1 MVDSQGR
8 THRVSVRGEM
18 RKDNN
23 ALRCLDERI
32 GLGELGYFERSYHVS
47 ELSAVSGQLSVVSF

>member
-1 MVDSQGR
+1 MVDSQRGS
-8 THRVSVRGEM
+8 HRVAVWRQMCEN
-18 RKDNN
+18 NN
-23 ALRCLDERI
+23 ALRCLGKRI